1 MKKIS
6 LLLFACFTL
15 YAKTLTLDACIEAT
29 LKNHPDIKKLSLGTL
44 QSDSLVDVAKADYL
58 PQLSVSAQ
66 YNPHNT
72 FTMPQNGIF
81 NTIED
86 DNFVAEAKVTQK
98 IYDFSKTTS
107 TIKAYEKNRNIA
119 ALSLEDAKALLVFNV
134 KNIYNR
140 ALYHTKALEAREKDT
155 ETKEE
160 LYKQAGALVREG
172 LKTKADAS
180 SMLSALYSAQDA
192 YAITKAE
199 LHKAVA
205 MLFLYMKEE
214 ADFGVTLQENTPTT
228 LQSANAL
235 DTIFAKNFSLL
246 GLNEQ
251 ISRDALLY
259 NASKATNYGS
269 VDAVASY
276 TYQDSLNEYDTSM
289 VGIGINI
296 PLYSGGRLSAQNE
309 YARIEKERTKES
321 YNAKKLQL
329 EEQTLTLLADLERYK
344 TTIEAKEA
352 LIDSSLATKETVE
365 ARYKE
370 GLSTYIEVLD
380 AATTH
385 LRARLG
391 LLEARFALQNI
402 QNNLEYLQGGKK

>member
-1 MKKIS
+1 MKKTI
-6 LLLFACFTL
+6 LLFLSCFTL

-29 LKNHPDIKKLSLGTL
+29 LQNHPDVKRLSLGSL
-44 QSDSLVDVAKADYL
+44 QSGSLVDIAKADYL
-58 PQLSVSAQ
+58 PQLNLNAQ

-72 FTMPQNGIF
+72 FALQQNGTF

-86 DNFVAEAKVTQK
+86 DNFIAEAKVTQK

-107 TIKAYEKNRNIA
+107 TIEAYEKNKNIA
-119 ALSLEDAKALLVFNV
+119 TLSLEEAKALLAFSV
-134 KNIYNR
+134 KNLYNK
-140 ALYHTKALEAREKDT
+140 ALFQTKALETRQKDI

-160 LYKQAGALVREG
+160 LYKQAEALVREG

-180 SMLSALYSAQDA
+180 SMLSALYNAKDA
-192 YAITKAE
+192 YATTKAE

-205 MLFLYMKEE
+205 TLFLYMGEE
-214 ADFGVTLQENTPTT
+214 ADFSVTLEDTLPTT
-228 LQSANAL
+228 LQSANTL

-251 ISRDALLY
+251 IARDTLLY
-259 NASKATNYGS
+259 NASKAANYGS

-309 YARIEKERTKES
+309 NARIEKEKTKES
-321 YNAKKLQL
+321 YRAKKLQL

-344 TTIEAKEA
+344 ATIEAKEA
-352 LIDSSLATKETVE
+352 LINSSLATKEVVE

-385 LRARLG
+385 LQARLG
-391 LLEARFALQNI
+391 LLEARFALQGI
-402 QNNLEYLQGGKK
+402 KNNLEYLQGEKK

>member
-1 MKKIS
+1 MKKTF
-6 LLLFACFTL
+6 LLFLSCFTL
-15 YAKTLTLDACIEAT
+15 YAKTLTLDVCIEAA
-29 LKNHPDIKKLSLGTL
+29 LQNHPDIKKLSLGSL
-44 QSDSLVDVAKADYL
+44 QSGSLVDIAKADYL
-58 PQLSVSAQ
+58 PQLSLSAQ
-66 YNPHNT
+66 YSPHNT
-72 FTMPQNGIF
+72 FTMPQNGTF
-81 NTIED
+81 NTIQD
-86 DNFVAEAKVTQK
+86 DNFIAEAKVTQK

-107 TIKAYEKNRNIA
+107 TIEAYEKNKNIA
-119 ALSLEDAKALLVFNV
+119 ALSLEEAKTLLVFSV
-134 KNIYNR
+134 KNLYNK
-140 ALYHTKALEAREKDT
+140 ALFQTKALKARQKDI

-160 LYKQAGALVREG
+160 LYKQAEALVREG

-180 SMLSALYSAQDA
+180 SMLSALYNAKDA
-192 YAITKAE
+192 YATTKAE

-205 MLFLYMKEE
+205 TLFLYMGEE
-214 ADFGVTLQENTPTT
+214 ADFGVTLEQSTPAT
-228 LQSANAL
+228 LQSASPL
-235 DTIFAKNFSLL
+235 DTIFAKNPSLL

-251 ISRDALLY
+251 ITRDTLLY
-259 NASKATNYGS
+259 NASKAANYGS

-309 YARIEKERTKES
+309 NARIEKEKTKES
-321 YNAKKLQL
+321 YRAKKLQL

-344 TTIEAKEA
+344 ATIEAKEA
-352 LIDSSLATKETVE
+352 LINSSLATKEVVE

-385 LRARLG
+385 LQAELG

-402 QNNLEYLQGGKK
+402 QNNLEYLQGEKK

>member
-1 MKKIS
+1 MKKTF
-6 LLLFACFTL
+6 LLFLSCFTL
-15 YAKTLTLDACIEAT
+15 YAKTLTLDVCIEAA
-29 LKNHPDIKKLSLGTL
+29 LQNHPDIKKLSLGSL
-44 QSDSLVDVAKADYL
+44 QSGSLVDIAKADYL
-58 PQLSVSAQ
+58 PQLSLSAQ
-66 YNPHNT
+66 YSPHNT
-72 FTMPQNGIF
+72 FTMPQNGTF
-81 NTIED
+81 NTIEE
-86 DNFVAEAKVTQK
+86 DNFLAEAKVTQK

-107 TIKAYEKNRNIA
+107 TIEAYEKNKNIA
-119 ALSLEDAKALLVFNV
+119 ALSLEEAKTLLVFSV
-134 KNIYNR
+134 KNLYNK
-140 ALYHTKALEAREKDT
+140 ALFQTKALKARQKDI

-160 LYKQAGALVREG
+160 LYKQAEALVREG

-180 SMLSALYSAQDA
+180 SMLSALYNAKDA

-199 LHKAVA
+199 LDKAVA
-205 MLFLYMKEE
+205 TLFLYMGEE
-214 ADFGVTLQENTPTT
+214 ADLSVTLEQSTPAT
-228 LQSANAL
+228 LQSASPL
-235 DTIFAKNFSLL
+235 DTIFAKNPSLL

-251 ISRDALLY
+251 ITRDTLLY
-259 NASKATNYGS
+259 NASKAANYGS

-309 YARIEKERTKES
+309 NARIEKEKTKES
-321 YNAKKLQL
+321 YRAKKLQL
-329 EEQTLTLLADLERYK
+329 EEQTLTLLADLKRYK
-344 TTIEAKEA
+344 ATIEAKEA
-352 LIDSSLATKETVE
+352 LINSSLATKEVVE

-385 LRARLG
+385 LQAELG

-402 QNNLEYLQGGKK
+402 QNNLEYLQGEKK

>member
-1 MKKIS
+1 MKKT
-6 LLLFACFTL
+6 LLLFLSCFTL
-15 YAKTLTLDACIEAT
+15 YAKTLTLDGCIETT
-29 LKNHPDIKKLSLGTL
+29 LQNHPDIKKLSLSSL
-44 QSDSLVDVAKADYL
+44 QSNSLVDIAKADYL
-58 PQLSVSAQ
+58 PQLNLNAQ

-72 FTMPQNGIF
+72 FTLQQNGTF

-86 DNFVAEAKVTQK
+86 DNFIAEAKVTQK

-107 TIKAYEKNRNIA
+107 TIEAYEKNKNIA
-119 ALSLEDAKALLVFNV
+119 ALSLEEAKALLVFSV
-134 KNIYNR
+134 KNLYNK
-140 ALYHTKALEAREKDT
+140 ALFQTKALETRQKDI

-160 LYKQAGALVREG
+160 LYKQAEALVREG

-180 SMLSALYSAQDA
+180 SMLSALYNAKDA
-192 YAITKAE
+192 YATTKAE

-205 MLFLYMKEE
+205 TLFLYMGEE
-214 ADFGVTLQENTPTT
+214 ADFGVTLQESVPTT
-228 LQSANAL
+228 LQGANAL
-235 DTIFAKNFSLL
+235 DTIFAKNPSLL
-246 GLNEQ
+246 GLGEQ
-251 ISRDALLY
+251 ITRDTLLY
-259 NASKATNYGS
+259 NASKAANYGS

-309 YARIEKERTKES
+309 YTRIEKERTKES
-321 YNAKKLQL
+321 YRAKKLQL
-329 EEQTLTLLADLERYK
+329 KEQTLTLLADLERYK

-352 LIDSSLATKETVE
+352 LINSSLATKEVVE

-385 LRARLG
+385 LQARLG

-402 QNNLEYLQGGKK
+402 QNNLEYLQGEKK